1 MKKYLSLLCVL
12 LAICISLCGCG
23 ESNNEDD
30 SEIVLRVSNWEEYID
45 LGDWDEEEAVELED
59 GTVILGENSL
69 VEDFEEWFY
78 DTYGKRVKVEY
89 STFGTNEDLYNQIT
103 LGDKFDLV
111 CPSEYMIMKMMS
123 EDMLEP
129 FSSDFYDTSDEYNY
143 YINGVSPFIYDQFNN
158 LSINGEKISDYAAGY
173 MWGTMGIVYNPEYVT
188 EEDASTWEILYNPKY
203 YKQISI
209 KDSVREAYFAGAAI
223 YAKDEITK
231 EPFINDPDYH
241 QNLADIINATDQDTI
256 DGVEDILSDIQKN
269 VYSFE
274 TDAAKADMVAG
285 RVYGCMQWSGDAV
298 YTMDQADEDE
308 LELCFASP
316 TEANN
321 IWFDGWCML
330 KNSINEE
337 PNKKMAAQ
345 AFINFVSKPE
355 SAVRNMYYI
364 GYTSVISG
372 NDSDIVLEYADYNYG
387 AEEDDEDIVDYDLS
401 YFFGRDDAII
411 ETSEYSLKRQLG
423 AQYPSKEVVDGCIIM
438 SYFDKE
444 CNERINRMW
453 TNVRCYD
460 LGSLFK

>member
-1 MKKYLSLLCVL
+1 MKKLISLLAVF
-12 LAICISLCGCG
+12 IIVCISLCGCSSSG
-23 ESNNEDD
+23 LGDED
-30 SEIVLRVSNWEEYID
+30 EIVLRISNWEEYID
-45 LGDWDEEEAVELED
+45 LGDWDEEEAIELED
-59 GTVILGENSL
+59 GTVIFGENNL
-69 VEDFEEWFY
+69 VEDYEEWFY
-78 DTYGKRVKVEY
+78 ETYGKKVRVEY

-123 EDMLEP
+123 EDMVEP
-129 FSSDFYDTSDEYNY
+129 FSEDFYDTSDENNY
-143 YINGVSPFIYDQFNN
+143 YINGVSPYIYDKFNELN
-158 LSINGEKISDYAAGY
+158 INGEKISDYAAGY
-173 MWGTMGIVYNPEYVT
+173 MWGTLGVVYNPEVVS

-209 KDSVREAYFAGAAI
+209 KDSVREAYFAGAAL

-231 EPFINDPDYH
+231 ESFINDPDYH
-241 QNLADIINATDQDTI
+241 SNLANVINATDQQTI
-256 DGVEDILSDIQKN
+256 DGVEEILSDIQKN

-285 RVYGCMQWSGDAV
+285 RVLGCMQWSGDAV
-298 YTMDQADEDE
+298 YTMDQADEDGF
-308 LELCFASP
+308 ELCFASP
-316 TEANN
+316 KEANN

-330 KNSINEE
+330 KNSIDGDAD
-337 PNKKMAAQ
+337 KKMAAQ
-345 AFINFVSKPE
+345 AFINFVSKSE
-355 SAVRNMYYI
+355 NAVRNMYYI

-372 NDSDIVLEYADYNYG
+372 NDSDVILDYISYNYG
-387 AEEDDEDIVDYDLS
+387 AEDEDDVINYDLS

-438 SYFDKE
+438 SYFDQE